1 MSVGNLQGSWWFLP
15 LVEPLGSAK
24 PIRKDRWTEIPMPD
38 SALTAL
44 NASALNSG
52 GGKVDFSLTLDG
64 RKIELEQVELDD
76 RHEKHE
82 RADGPVRVTP
92 DAEQTPDAV
101 ELFSDVPIPGIDE
114 PTPEGRL
121 GEGGFTYDEVVCSAA
136 PSGLETVSLH
146 TSDPPPAANI
156 IQDMEIDSNLGVERM
171 LSVVPSAYESG
182 MPPPHQSQQRQ
193 SQGCL
198 PSR

>member
-1 MSVGNLQGSWWFLP
+1 LQFGQYVESHDHDMITNTLKSRTTPSIALMPVGNLQGSWWFLP

-24 PIRKDRWTEIPMPD
+24 PIRRDRWTEIPMPD

-52 GGKVDFSLTLDG
+52 GGKVDFS
-64 RKIELEQVELDD
+64 
-76 RHEKHE
+76 
-82 RADGPVRVTP
+82 
-92 DAEQTPDAV
+92 
-101 ELFSDVPIPGIDE
+101 DVPIPEIDE

-121 GEGGFTYDEVVCSAA
+121 GEGGFTYVEVVYRAA

-156 IQDMEIDSNLGVERM
+156 IQDMEIDSNLGVERT

-182 MPPPHQSQQRQ
+182 MPPHQSQQRQ